1 MKTQIYNS
9 CIFRLGEGW
18 EDPVHRETLHE
29 SVDAVPKE
37 EKLKEAE
44 KPVENSPEE
53 KSSTETEEKNENVPL
68 PTSSPSNE
76 ELAKMWQ
83 PKTRQSIAQRLKRKF
98 FRIFFFL
105 RFFFFFHFSNKFQIF
120 FFFITLQLMSTF
132 MSNPIDMCSLVLKYT
147 TTTMNPTFQA
157 ETPIPAVTLTQTTK
171 RKIPMPQLLRHPQ
184 KIKPNLLKKIS
195 LRLLL

>member
-98 FRIFFFL
+98 FREIEKLDQISFL
-105 RFFFFFHFSNKFQIF
+105 FFFFFSF
-120 FFFITLQLMSTF
+120 
-132 MSNPIDMCSLVLKYT
+132 
-147 TTTMNPTFQA
+147 
-157 ETPIPAVTLTQTTK
+157 
-171 RKIPMPQLLRHPQ
+171 LLYS
-184 KIKPNLLKKIS
+184 K
-195 LRLLL
+195 

>member
-44 KPVENSPEE
+44 KPLENIPEE

-98 FRIFFFL
+98 FRIFFFYD
-105 RFFFFFHFSNKFQIF
+105 FFFFRINFKF

-157 ETPIPAVTLTQTTK
+157 ETPIPEVTLTQTTK

-184 KIKPNLLKKIS
+184 KIKPNLLKKIF

>member
-1 MKTQIYNS
+1 M
-9 CIFRLGEGW
+9 
-18 EDPVHRETLHE
+18 HE

-98 FRIFFFL
+98 FRIFFIT
-105 RFFFFFHFSNKFQIF
+105 IF
-120 FFFITLQLMSTF
+120 FFFEEI
-132 MSNPIDMCSLVLKYT
+132 SNFFS
-147 TTTMNPTFQA
+147 
-157 ETPIPAVTLTQTTK
+157 
-171 RKIPMPQLLRHPQ
+171 
-184 KIKPNLLKKIS
+184 
-195 LRLLL
+195 LLLYS